1 MHIKKHTA
9 ENKTKQDKI
18 AMNTVF
24 SSERNS
30 AIFKQSFHQKLKKSV
45 YSVWLTK
52 TRMCIQATIL
62 NTMSS
67 SYCVLLS

>member
-24 SSERNS
+24 SSEGKFS
-30 AIFKQSFHQKLKKSV
+30 AK
-45 YSVWLTK
+45 TK
-52 TRMCIQATIL
+52 RDSL
-62 NTMSS
+62 PS
-67 SYCVLLS
+67 LLV

>member
-1 MHIKKHTA
+1 MYTKKHTA
-9 ENKTKQDKI
+9 ENKTKQYKI

-30 AIFKQSFHQKLKKSV
+30 AIFKQSFHQKVEMSV

-52 TRMCIQATIL
+52 TRTYIQVIML
-62 NTMSS
+62 NTM
-67 SYCVLLS
+67 